1 MDSNNSAIQ
10 VFKYNGSRKVR
21 TVDRD
26 GEVWFVAKDVCNIL
40 EVADYH
46 QAVERLDDDE
56 RGRYKVPTPRGIQ
69 EMTTINE
76 PGLYKLI
83 FKSRKT
89 EAKNFTRW
97 VTHEVLPAIRKTGA
111 YAVNGDIQNHIR
123 KLEAE
128 NKLLHEKVD
137 AMLEQPDRK
146 RSAFLMGSQF
156 DLP

>member
-1 MDSNNSAIQ
+1 
-10 VFKYNGSRKVR
+10 
-21 TVDRD
+21 
-26 GEVWFVAKDVCNIL
+26 
-40 EVADYH
+40 
-46 QAVERLDDDE
+46 
-56 RGRYKVPTPRGIQ
+56 
-69 EMTTINE
+69 MTTINE

>member
-56 RGRYKVPTPRGIQ
+56 RGRYKVPTPRGI
-69 EMTTINE
+69 
-76 PGLYKLI
+76 
-83 FKSRKT
+83 
-89 EAKNFTRW
+89 
-97 VTHEVLPAIRKTGA
+97 
-111 YAVNGDIQNHIR
+111 
-123 KLEAE
+123 
-128 NKLLHEKVD
+128 
-137 AMLEQPDRK
+137 
-146 RSAFLMGSQF
+146 
-156 DLP
+156 